1 MKEILPMSKENKQTK
16 TLVSA
21 HCGDLPALSSTG
33 KLLIDQQIAY

>member
-21 HCGDLPALSSTG
+21 HCDLPALSSTG